1 MKSYD
6 RICGLLT
13 EANKK
18 RKQARK
24 VAQRFAGKKEDRR
37 RGSLTPKMREVE
49 TALKDQGYGHL
60 KLDNPDIAATAR
72 DAISLH
78 RGKNCV
84 GEACKSI
91 IGAHATEYEKDVSK
105 STANKQSKQMYRGAS
120 GDAGTTIEKLRRE
133 RPDQPRK

>member
-1 MKSYD
+1 MNAYKK
-6 RICGLLT
+6 ICGLLT

-37 RGSLTPKMREVE
+37 RGGLTPKMREVE

-60 KLDNPDIAATAR
+60 KLDNPAIASTAR

-84 GEACKSI
+84 GDACKSI
-91 IGAHATEYEKDVSK
+91 IGRHATEYEQDLSK
-105 STANKQSKQMYRGAS
+105 TAANRQSRQMYRGAS
-120 GDAGTTIEKLRRE
+120 GDSGATVEKLRRE
-133 RPDQPRK
+133 RPDQPR